1 MGDEPQIPYGY
12 KRVFGQLQKGDGIL
26 DLAAGKFIKVKRVP
40 TEVIIRRTKMLYPCA
55 LPTSG
60 VVAIRRCEV
69 VQPPLMDVT
78 PTMEVE

>member
-1 MGDEPQIPYGY
+1 MGDEPQIPFGY
-12 KRVFGQLQKGDGIL
+12 RRVFGQLQKGDGIY
-26 DLAAGKFIKVKRVP
+26 DPETSEFKKVKRVP

-60 VVAIRRCEV
+60 GVAIRRQEV